1 VTRPGGAGTEER
13 GGARLLEVEGVTVR
27 YPLRGGTTKLVLN
40 DVSIRVREHEFVTLV
55 GPTGCGKSTLLRL
68 VLGSERPTSGSVR
81 FDGREVEGVGKE
93 RGIVYQKYS
102 LFPHV
107 SVVDNIALGLLLRDT
122 SIPERLNPLHWPG
135 FFRLRKRCRE
145 HARGLVDRVG
155 LAHADCDK
163 YPHELSGGMRQRV
176 AIAQALVMEP
186 KLLLMDEPF
195 GALDH
200 TTRESMQ
207 LFLLE
212 RWEELGMTIVFVT
225 HDLEEA
231 CYLGGRIV
239 GLSQY
244 WTADDGALGEG
255 AKIVIDKR
263 TPGKDLNPTSF
274 KYAPDFASFLEKVRR
289 EVLDPEHKRKLSQ
302 FDLDH
307 QDAIRPQGR
316 AMGGADGR

>member
-1 VTRPGGAGTEER
+1 MAQPVTERTVSERP
-13 GGARLLEVEGVTVR
+13 LIEVERVCVR
-27 YPLRGGTTKLVLN
+27 YPLRDGSTKLVLN
-40 DVSIRVREHEFVTLV
+40 DVSINVREKEFLTLV

-68 VLGSERPTSGSVR
+68 VLGSERPGQGAVR
-81 FDGREVEGVGKE
+81 FDGREVTGVGRD

-102 LFPHV
+102 LFPHI

-122 SIPERLNPLHWPG
+122 SIPERLNPLRWPA
-135 FFRLRKRCRE
+135 FLRLRRECRE
-145 HARGLVDRVG
+145 VARGLVGRMG
-155 LAHADCDK
+155 LHDADGDK

-176 AIAQALVMEP
+176 AIAQALVMAP

-207 LFLLE
+207 VFVLE
-212 RWEELGMTIVFVT
+212 KWKELDMTIVFVT

-231 CYLGGRIV
+231 CYLGSRIV
-239 GLSQY
+239 GLSQH
-244 WTADDGALGEG
+244 WTRDDGSPGEG

-274 KYAPDFASFLEKVRR
+274 KYAPEFAAFLEKVRR
-289 EVLDPEHKRKLSQ
+289 EVLDPAHKRMLSQ

-307 QDAIRPQGR
+307 QDAVRTHGAPNAGGR
-316 AMGGADGR
+316 DGR